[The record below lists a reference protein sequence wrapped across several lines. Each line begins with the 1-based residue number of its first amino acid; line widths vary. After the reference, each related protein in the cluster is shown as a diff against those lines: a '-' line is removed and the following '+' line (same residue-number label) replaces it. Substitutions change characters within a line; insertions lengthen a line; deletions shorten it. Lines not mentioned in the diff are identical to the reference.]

1 MSETEQAVAEGEA
14 PEGPVEDLSPA
25 ADSAPAADD
34 PAPSAPEPVEPAAA
48 PPSDGTEANPAGAAA
63 DHPAA
68 KIGDPRPS
76 AQETGRQA
84 PRRETGDGGDFTR
97 YQQARQQN
105 ALNKLKRSAVA
116 NGSGSAFYAEQ
127 LTIGADTGIEIQ
139 VLSVSALTVAQHL
152 DAHQDVDQQAQMA
165 SRLATQHVLV
175 LAGQPGSGRQSTA
188 LKLLA
193 GCCPDDSIKILHS
206 EAQGILQALCR
217 RADELLTPGGFV
229 VDLDDQ
235 PLKLSTLETLGH
247 LARKQR
253 AFLVVIGEPGPVDP
267 DRLRPH
273 AFEHRRPAL
282 GDVLAVHL
290 RRLLAGHPGACT
302 QPDCTAEHTT
312 AFITR
317 MLESQ
322 QVQRT
327 LDGAPSVRSVVEF
340 ADVLAQRVHAED
352 TSLNEVIGQWRD
364 RLRRLAK
371 QLLHVPA
378 ETSQGP
384 VLDPHRQAFRIAYA
398 FFHGHPL
405 SDVFEAGEV
414 LSATVLPRYETRE
427 PAPTNHVFERELD
440 QLIPQEMR
448 ASADATS
455 GGRADDNPRRA
466 RLVDEEL
473 MHAVIEVVWHDYDS
487 LRDPLREW
495 LTALVA
501 GPLERIRVRAA
512 QIAGILLSHDFDS
525 VYRDL
530 IRHWAGESAAY
541 RQSAALA
548 LEMAAHD
555 PRLVHRVRG
564 QIRSWLSSPR
574 WQLQDS
580 AARAYGTLVGAQDVP
595 DTLWALR
602 ELGSRPELAF
612 SSSVA
617 FSMSW
622 LYLAGAP
629 GPTADALDHWIT
641 SDNDHL
647 SQHAIRTLLILSRY
661 GAGPDRR
668 DRPVLADTAMTDPD
682 RAEALVRLWRHA
694 LMGKD
699 SSTRAWDLLRRWLLA
714 GDADKELAAFL
725 EVLVPRICAR
735 PLSLRAG
742 FYLGMWAG
750 RHPDSAT
757 LRRLRPQPPRGGR
770 ATDSAS

>member
-1 MSETEQAVAEGEA
+1 MSDTEQPDAQSAA
-14 PEGPVEDLSPA
+14 PEDVPGEDLSSATPDEPA
-25 ADSAPAADD
+25 Q
-34 PAPSAPEPVEPAAA
+34 SAPEPGETGAA
-48 PPSDGTEANPAGAAA
+48 PSSGDPEAVAAGPANEPVAA
-63 DHPAA
+63 DRS
-68 KIGDPRPS
+68 GDNRPS
-76 AQETGRQA
+76 AQDTGRA
-84 PRRETGDGGDFTR
+84 SRRRETGDGGDFTR

-116 NGSGSAFYAEQ
+116 HGSGSAFYAEQ
-127 LTIGADTGIEIQ
+127 LTIGADTGVEIQ
-139 VLSVSALTVAQHL
+139 VLSVSALTIAQQL
-152 DAHQDVDQQAQMA
+152 DSHQDVDQQAQMA
-165 SRLATQHVLV
+165 ARLAAQHIVV
-175 LAGQPGSGRQSTA
+175 LAGQPGSGRRSTA
-188 LKLLA
+188 LTLLA
-193 GCCPDDSIKILHS
+193 GCCSDDSVRILHS
-206 EAQGILQALCR
+206 EAPGILQALCR
-217 RADELLTPGGFV
+217 RADELLTPGGYL

-247 LARKQR
+247 LARKQG

-273 AFEHRRPAL
+273 AFEHRRPLL

-290 RRLLAGHPGACT
+290 RRLLAGHPGVCT
-302 QPDCTAEHTT
+302 REDCTDEHTT

-317 MLESQ
+317 MLESP

-327 LDGAPSVRSVVEF
+327 LDGAPSVGSVVEF
-340 ADVLAQRVHAED
+340 AEVLAQSVHTED
-352 TSLNEVIGQWRD
+352 TSLGEVINQWRD

-371 QLLHVPA
+371 RLLHVPA

-448 ASADATS
+448 ASADAAP

-495 LTALVA
+495 LTALVS

-580 AARAYGTLVGAQDVP
+580 
-595 DTLWALR
+595 
-602 ELGSRPELAF
+602 
-612 SSSVA
+612 SVA

-647 SQHAIRTLLILSRY
+647 NRHAIRTLLILSRY

-668 DRPVLADTAMTDPD
+668 DRPVLADTAMTDQD
-682 RAEALVRLWRHA
+682 RADALVRLWRHA

-725 EVLVPRICAR
+725 ELLVPRICSR

-750 RHPDSAT
+750 RHPDSST
-757 LRRLRPQPPRGGR
+757 IGRLRHQPVRGGL
-770 ATDSAS
+770 TTGSVS

>member
-1 MSETEQAVAEGEA
+1 MSESEQAGPQAAAEEA
-14 PEGPVEDLSPA
+14 PADESAAAGAEPAPPA
-25 ADSAPAADD
+25 ADPAEPSPAGPSDSTGTTTANAPDAPAA
-34 PAPSAPEPVEPAAA
+34 AA
-48 PPSDGTEANPAGAAA
+48 N
-63 DHPAA
+63 
-68 KIGDPRPS
+68 GDSRPS
-76 AQETGRQA
+76 PQDTVRST
-84 PRRETGDGGDFTR
+84 PRRETGDAGDFTR
-97 YQQARQQN
+97 YQEARQQN

-127 LTIGADTGIEIQ
+127 LTLGGDSGVEIQ
-139 VLSVSALTVAQHL
+139 VLSVSPLTVAHHL
-152 DAHQDVDQQAQMA
+152 DSHQDVDQQTQMA
-165 SRLATQHVLV
+165 ARLAAQHVLV
-175 LAGQPGSGRQSTA
+175 LAGQPGSGRQATA
-188 LKLLA
+188 LTLLA
-193 GCCPDDSIKILHS
+193 GRCPDDHLKILHS
-206 EAQGILQALCR
+206 EALGILQALCQ
-217 RADELLTPGGFV
+217 RAGELLTPGGFV

-247 LARKQR
+247 LARKHR
-253 AFLVVIGEPGPVDP
+253 AYLVVLGELGPVDP
-267 DRLRPH
+267 DRLQPH
-273 AFEHRRPAL
+273 AVEHRRPAL
-282 GDVLAVHL
+282 GAVLAVHL
-290 RRLLAGHPGACT
+290 RRLLAGHPGGCPH
-302 QPDCTAEHTT
+302 QDCTAEHTT
-312 AFITR
+312 AFATR
-317 MLESQ
+317 MLESR

-340 ADVLAQRVHAED
+340 AELLAQSIHSED
-352 TSLNEVIGQWRD
+352 TSLSDIIGQWRD

-371 QLLHVPA
+371 QLLQVPA
-378 ETSQGP
+378 DTTHGP

-405 SDVFEAGEV
+405 SDVFEAGDV

-427 PAPTNHVFERELD
+427 PAPANHVFARELD
-440 QLIPQEMR
+440 QLIPPEMR
-448 ASADATS
+448 ASGDALS
-455 GGRADDNPRRA
+455 GGRADDNPRCA

-495 LTALVA
+495 LTALVG

-512 QIAGILLSHDFDS
+512 HIAGILLSHDFDS

-530 IRHWAGESAAY
+530 IRHWARKSAAY

-555 PRLVHRVRG
+555 PRMVGRVRA

-574 WQLQDS
+574 WEFQDS

-595 DTLWALR
+595 DALWALR
-602 ELGSRPELAF
+602 ELGTRPELAF

-629 GPTADALDHWIT
+629 GPTADALDRWIT
-641 SDNDHL
+641 SGNDHL
-647 SQHAIRTLLILSRY
+647 SKHAIRTLLILSRY

-668 DRPVLADTAMTDPD
+668 DRPVLADTAMSDED

-694 LMGKD
+694 LMGQD
-699 SSTRAWDLLRRWLLA
+699 SATRSWDLLRRWLLA

-725 EVLVPRICAR
+725 EVLVPRVWAP

-742 FYLGMWAG
+742 FYLGIWAG
-750 RHPDSAT
+750 RHPDSRT
-757 LRRLRPQPPRGGR
+757 IRQLRDGPPEAG
-770 ATDSAS
+770 SASGAAS

>member
-1 MSETEQAVAEGEA
+1 M
-14 PEGPVEDLSPA
+14 A
-25 ADSAPAADD
+25 ADRS
-34 PAPSAPEPVEPAAA
+34 
-48 PPSDGTEANPAGAAA
+48 
-63 DHPAA
+63 
-68 KIGDPRPS
+68 GDNRPS
-76 AQETGRQA
+76 AQDTGRA
-84 PRRETGDGGDFTR
+84 SRRRETGDGGDFTR

-116 NGSGSAFYAEQ
+116 HGSGSAFYAEQ
-127 LTIGADTGIEIQ
+127 LTIGADTGVEIQ
-139 VLSVSALTVAQHL
+139 VLSVSALTIAQQL
-152 DAHQDVDQQAQMA
+152 DSHQDVDQQAQMA
-165 SRLATQHVLV
+165 ARLAAQHIVV
-175 LAGQPGSGRQSTA
+175 LAGQPGSGRRSTA
-188 LKLLA
+188 LTLLA
-193 GCCPDDSIKILHS
+193 GCCSDDSVRILHS
-206 EAQGILQALCR
+206 EAPGILQALCR
-217 RADELLTPGGFV
+217 RADELLTPGGYL

-247 LARKQR
+247 LARKQG

-273 AFEHRRPAL
+273 AFEHRRPLL

-290 RRLLAGHPGACT
+290 RRLLAGHPGVCT
-302 QPDCTAEHTT
+302 REDCTDEHTT

-317 MLESQ
+317 MLESP

-327 LDGAPSVRSVVEF
+327 LDGAPSVGSVVEF
-340 ADVLAQRVHAED
+340 AEVLAQSVHTED
-352 TSLNEVIGQWRD
+352 TSLGEVINQWRD

-371 QLLHVPA
+371 RLLHVPA

-448 ASADATS
+448 ASADAAP

-495 LTALVA
+495 LTALVS

-580 AARAYGTLVGAQDVP
+580 
-595 DTLWALR
+595 
-602 ELGSRPELAF
+602 
-612 SSSVA
+612 SVA

-647 SQHAIRTLLILSRY
+647 NRHAIRTLLILSRY

-668 DRPVLADTAMTDPD
+668 DRPVLADTAMTDQD
-682 RAEALVRLWRHA
+682 RADALVRLWRHA

-725 EVLVPRICAR
+725 ELLVPRICSR

-750 RHPDSAT
+750 RHPDSST
-757 LRRLRPQPPRGGR
+757 IGRLRHQPVRGGL
-770 ATDSAS
+770 TTGSVS

>member
-1 MSETEQAVAEGEA
+1 MSETEPAGPVGEA
-14 PEGPVEDLSPA
+14 AEVPVD
-25 ADSAPAADD
+25 
-34 PAPSAPEPVEPAAA
+34 EPAAA
-48 PPSDGTEANPAGAAA
+48 AEETAQPAAEAPEPSPAGPSDGTGATGAGAVN
-63 DHPAA
+63 DPAA
-68 KIGDPRPS
+68 GHNGDSRPS
-76 AQETGRQA
+76 AQETVRAA

-97 YQQARQQN
+97 YQEARQQN

-127 LTIGADTGIEIQ
+127 LTLGGDSGVEIQ
-139 VLSVSALTVAQHL
+139 VLNVASLTVAQQL
-152 DAHQDVDQQAQMA
+152 DTHQDVDQQTQMA
-165 SRLATQHVLV
+165 ARLAAQHVLV

-188 LKLLA
+188 LTLLA
-193 GCCPDDSIKILHS
+193 GCCPDDRIKILHS
-206 EAQGILQALCR
+206 EAQGILQALCQ
-217 RADELLTPGGFV
+217 RADDLLTPGGFV

-247 LARKQR
+247 LARKHR
-253 AFLVVIGEPGPVDP
+253 AFLVIIGELGRVDP

-273 AFEHRRPAL
+273 AFEHRRPDP
-282 GDVLAVHL
+282 GTVLAVHL
-290 RRLLAGHPGACT
+290 RRLLAGHPGACP
-302 QPDCTAEHTT
+302 QQDCTTEHTT
-312 AFITR
+312 AFTAR
-317 MLESQ
+317 MLASQ

-340 ADVLAQRVHAED
+340 AEVLAQSIHSED
-352 TSLNEVIGQWRD
+352 TSLSDIIGQWRD

-371 QLLHVPA
+371 QLLQVPA
-378 ETSQGP
+378 ETSHGP

-414 LSATVLPRYETRE
+414 LSRAVLPRYETRE

-448 ASADATS
+448 ASGDAMS
-455 GGRADDNPRRA
+455 GGRTADNPRCA

-487 LRDPLREW
+487 LRDPVREW

-512 QIAGILLSHDFDS
+512 HIAGILLSHDFDS

-530 IRHWAGESAAY
+530 IRHWARKSAAY

-555 PRLVHRVRG
+555 PRMVGRVRA

-574 WQLQDS
+574 WEFQDS

-602 ELGSRPELAF
+602 ELGTRPELAF

-629 GPTADALDHWIT
+629 GPTADALDRWIT

-647 SQHAIRTLLILSRY
+647 TKHAIRTLLILSRY

-668 DRPVLADTAMTDPD
+668 DRPVLADTAMTDQD
-682 RAEALVRLWRHA
+682 RADALVRLWRHA
-694 LMGKD
+694 LMGQD

-750 RHPDSAT
+750 RHPDSRT
-757 LRRLRPQPPRGGR
+757 IRQLRDQPAKAAPAPG
-770 ATDSAS
+770 SAS

>member
-1 MSETEQAVAEGEA
+1 MSETEQAEPEGAAAEA
-14 PEGPVEDLSPA
+14 PAEDPA
-25 ADSAPAADD
+25 ADAEEPPAPDAAEPVPAGPTDGTGVTAVDAPHD
-34 PAPSAPEPVEPAAA
+34 PAVARD
-48 PPSDGTEANPAGAAA
+48 SDS
-63 DHPAA
+63 
-68 KIGDPRPS
+68 RPS
-76 AQETGRQA
+76 VQDTARA
-84 PRRETGDGGDFTR
+84 ASRRETGDGGDFTR

-127 LTIGADTGIEIQ
+127 LTLGGDSGIEIQ
-139 VLSVSALTVAQHL
+139 ELSVSALTVAQQL
-152 DAHQDVDQQAQMA
+152 DSHQDVDQQTQMA
-165 SRLATQHVLV
+165 ARLAAQHVLV

-188 LKLLA
+188 LTLLA
-193 GCCPDDSIKILHS
+193 GCCPDDRIKILHS

-217 RADELLTPGGFV
+217 RADDLLAPGGFV

-247 LARKQR
+247 LARKHR
-253 AFLVVIGEPGPVDP
+253 AFLVILGELGRVDP

-282 GDVLAVHL
+282 GAVLAVHL
-290 RRLLAGHPGACT
+290 RRLLAGHPGACP
-302 QPDCTAEHTT
+302 QQDCTAEHTT
-312 AFITR
+312 AFTAR
-317 MLESQ
+317 MLASQ

-340 ADVLAQRVHAED
+340 AEVLAQSIHSED
-352 TSLNEVIGQWRD
+352 TSLSDIIGRWRD

-371 QLLHVPA
+371 QLLQVPA
-378 ETSQGP
+378 ETSDGP

-427 PAPTNHVFERELD
+427 PAPANHVFARELD

-448 ASADATS
+448 ASGDAMS
-455 GGRADDNPRRA
+455 GGRTDDNPRCA

-512 QIAGILLSHDFDS
+512 HIAGILLSHDFDS

-530 IRHWAGESAAY
+530 IRHWARKSAAF

-555 PRLVHRVRG
+555 PRMVGRVRA

-574 WQLQDS
+574 WEFQDS

-602 ELGSRPELAF
+602 ELGTRPELAF

-629 GPTADALDHWIT
+629 GPTADALDRWIA

-647 SQHAIRTLLILSRY
+647 AKHAIRTLLILSRY

-668 DRPVLADTAMTDPD
+668 DRPVLADTAMTDQD
-682 RAEALVRLWRHA
+682 RADALVRLWRHA
-694 LMGKD
+694 LMGQD

-725 EVLVPRICAR
+725 EALVPRICAR
-735 PLSLRAG
+735 PLSHRAG

-750 RHPDSAT
+750 RHPDSRT
-757 LRRLRPQPPRGGR
+757 IRRLRDRP
-770 ATDSAS
+770 ATAGPAAGAAS

>member
-1 MSETEQAVAEGEA
+1 MSDTEQPDAQSAA
-14 PEGPVEDLSPA
+14 PEDVPGEDLSSATPDEPA
-25 ADSAPAADD
+25 Q
-34 PAPSAPEPVEPAAA
+34 SAPEPGETGAA
-48 PPSDGTEANPAGAAA
+48 PSSGDPEAVAAGPANEPVAA
-63 DHPAA
+63 DRS
-68 KIGDPRPS
+68 GDNRPS
-76 AQETGRQA
+76 AQDTGRA
-84 PRRETGDGGDFTR
+84 SRRRETGDGGDFTR

-116 NGSGSAFYAEQ
+116 HGSGSAFYAEQ
-127 LTIGADTGIEIQ
+127 LTIGADTGVEIQ
-139 VLSVSALTVAQHL
+139 VLSVSALTIAQQL
-152 DAHQDVDQQAQMA
+152 DSHQDVDQQAQMA
-165 SRLATQHVLV
+165 ARLAAQHIVV
-175 LAGQPGSGRQSTA
+175 LAGQPGSGRRSTA
-188 LKLLA
+188 LTLLA
-193 GCCPDDSIKILHS
+193 GCCSDDSVRILHS
-206 EAQGILQALCR
+206 EAPGILQALCR
-217 RADELLTPGGFV
+217 RADELLTPGGYL

-247 LARKQR
+247 LARKQG

-273 AFEHRRPAL
+273 AFEHRRPLL

-290 RRLLAGHPGACT
+290 RRLLAGHPGVCT
-302 QPDCTAEHTT
+302 REDCTDEHTT

-317 MLESQ
+317 MLESP

-327 LDGAPSVRSVVEF
+327 LDGAPSVGSVVEF
-340 ADVLAQRVHAED
+340 AEVLAQSVHTED
-352 TSLNEVIGQWRD
+352 TSLGEVINQWRD

-371 QLLHVPA
+371 RLLHVPA

-448 ASADATS
+448 ASADAAP

-495 LTALVA
+495 LTALVS

-602 ELGSRPELAF
+602 ELGTRPELAF

-647 SQHAIRTLLILSRY
+647 NRHAIRTLLILSRY

-668 DRPVLADTAMTDPD
+668 DRPVLADTAMTDQD
-682 RAEALVRLWRHA
+682 RADALVRLWRHA

-725 EVLVPRICAR
+725 ELLVPRICSR

-750 RHPDSAT
+750 RHPDSST
-757 LRRLRPQPPRGGR
+757 IGRLRHQPVRGGL
-770 ATDSAS
+770 TTGSVS

>member
-1 MSETEQAVAEGEA
+1 MSETEPGG
-14 PEGPVEDLSPA
+14 PEGAAEVPA
-25 ADSAPAADD
+25 
-34 PAPSAPEPVEPAAA
+34 EEPAAA
-48 PPSDGTEANPAGAAA
+48 AAEPAQPAAEAPEPGSAAPSDGTEATGAGAP
-63 DHPAA
+63 DGPAA
-68 KIGDPRPS
+68 ALTGDSRPS
-76 AQETGRQA
+76 AQDTARSA

-127 LTIGADTGIEIQ
+127 LTLGGDSGVEIQ
-139 VLSVSALTVAQHL
+139 VLSVSSLTVAQQL
-152 DAHQDVDQQAQMA
+152 DSHQDVDQQSQMA
-165 SRLATQHVLV
+165 ARLAAQHILV

-188 LKLLA
+188 LTLLA
-193 GCCPDDSIKILHS
+193 GCCPDDRIKILHS
-206 EAQGILQALCR
+206 EAQGILQTLCQ
-217 RADELLTPGGFV
+217 RADDLLTPGGFV

-247 LARKQR
+247 LARKHR
-253 AFLVVIGEPGPVDP
+253 AFLVIIGELGRVDP

-273 AFEHRRPAL
+273 AFEHRRPAV
-282 GDVLAVHL
+282 GKVLAVHL
-290 RRLLAGHPGACT
+290 RRLLAGHPGACPH
-302 QPDCTAEHTT
+302 QDCTTEHTT
-312 AFITR
+312 AFTAR
-317 MLESQ
+317 MLDSQ

-340 ADVLAQRVHAED
+340 AEVLAQSIHAED
-352 TSLNEVIGQWRD
+352 TSLGDVIGQWRD

-371 QLLHVPA
+371 QLLQVPA
-378 ETSQGP
+378 ETSHGP

-448 ASADATS
+448 ASGDAMS
-455 GGRADDNPRRA
+455 GGRTDDNPRCA

-512 QIAGILLSHDFDS
+512 HIAGILLSHDFDS

-530 IRHWAGESAAY
+530 IRHWARKSAAY

-555 PRLVHRVRG
+555 PRMVGRVRA

-574 WQLQDS
+574 WEFQDS

-602 ELGSRPELAF
+602 ELGTRPELAF

-629 GPTADALDHWIT
+629 GPTADALDRWIT

-647 SQHAIRTLLILSRY
+647 TKHAIRTLLILSRY

-668 DRPVLADTAMTDPD
+668 DRPVLADTAMTDQD
-682 RAEALVRLWRHA
+682 RADALVRLWRHA
-694 LMGKD
+694 LMGQD

-742 FYLGMWAG
+742 FYLAMWAG
-750 RHPDSAT
+750 RHPDSRT
-757 LRRLRPQPPRGGR
+757 IRQLRDQPPKEGAASG
-770 ATDSAS
+770 SAS

>member
-1 MSETEQAVAEGEA
+1 MSDTEQPGTEGAVAEDVPG
-14 PEGPVEDLSPA
+14 EDLA
-25 ADSAPAADD
+25 AAAPDE
-34 PAPSAPEPVEPAAA
+34 PAPSAPEPVGTDADAPSGGTEAAAAGPADEPAAA
-48 PPSDGTEANPAGAAA
+48 DRNGDTRPP
-63 DHPAA
+63 
-68 KIGDPRPS
+68 
-76 AQETGRQA
+76 AQDTGR
-84 PRRETGDGGDFTR
+84 PVRRRETGDGGDFTR

-116 NGSGSAFYAEQ
+116 HGSGSAFYAEQ
-127 LTIGADTGIEIQ
+127 LTIGADTGVEIQ
-139 VLSVSALTVAQHL
+139 VLNVSALTVAQQL
-152 DAHQDVDQQAQMA
+152 DSHQDVDQQAQMA
-165 SRLATQHVLV
+165 ARLAAQHIVV
-175 LAGQPGSGRQSTA
+175 LAGKPGSGRQSTA
-188 LKLLA
+188 LTLLA
-193 GCCPDDSIKILHS
+193 GCCPDDSVRILHS
-206 EAQGILQALCR
+206 EAPGILQALCR
-217 RADELLTPGGFV
+217 RADELLTPGGYV

-290 RRLLAGHPGACT
+290 RRLLAGHPGVCT
-302 QPDCTAEHTT
+302 RQDCTDVDAT
-312 AFITR
+312 AFVTR
-317 MLESQ
+317 MLESP

-327 LDGAPSVRSVVEF
+327 LDGAPSVGSVVEF
-340 ADVLAQRVHAED
+340 AEVLAQSVHSED
-352 TSLNEVIGQWRD
+352 TSLGEVINQWRD

-371 QLLHVPA
+371 QLLHVSA
-378 ETSQGP
+378 ETAQGP

-414 LSATVLPRYETRE
+414 LRATVLPRYETRE
-427 PAPTNHVFERELD
+427 PAPLNHVFERELD

-448 ASADATS
+448 AAADATP
-455 GGRADDNPRRA
+455 GGADDNPRRA

-530 IRHWAGESAAY
+530 IRHWAGDSAAY

-602 ELGSRPELAF
+602 ELGTRPELAL

-647 SQHAIRTLLILSRY
+647 HRHAIRTLLILSRY

-668 DRPVLADTAMTDPD
+668 DRPVLADTAMTDQE
-682 RAEALVRLWRHA
+682 RADALVRLWRHA

-714 GDADKELAAFL
+714 GDADKELAGFL

-742 FYLGMWAG
+742 FYLGIWAG
-750 RHPDSAT
+750 RHPDSRT
-757 LRRLRPQPPRGGR
+757 IRQLRHQPVRGGV
-770 ATDSAS
+770 ATGSAS

>member
-1 MSETEQAVAEGEA
+1 MSDTEQAGAEGAVPEEMPAEEPA
-14 PEGPVEDLSPA
+14 PAD
-25 ADSAPAADD
+25 DSAQSAAGPAD
-34 PAPSAPEPVEPAAA
+34 PGPAQPSAGAEADAVGAPGDRAAA
-48 PPSDGTEANPAGAAA
+48 KNAAA
-63 DHPAA
+63 NDGDGPRAA
-68 KIGDPRPS
+68 HDS
-76 AQETGRQA
+76 GRAA

-105 ALNKLKRSAVA
+105 GLNKILRSAVA
-116 NGSGSAFYAEQ
+116 TGSGSAFYAEQ
-127 LTIGADTGIEIQ
+127 LSIGGDNGIEIQ
-139 VLSVSALTVAQHL
+139 VLSVSSLTVAQQL
-152 DAHQDVDQQAQMA
+152 DSHRDVDQQPQMA
-165 SRLATQHVLV
+165 ARLAAQHVLV

-188 LKLLA
+188 LTLLA
-193 GCCPDDSIKILHS
+193 GCCSDDSIKILHS
-206 EAQGILQALCR
+206 EAQGILQALCQ
-217 RADELLTPGGFV
+217 RADELLGPGGFM
-229 VDLDDQ
+229 VDLGDQ
-235 PLKLSTLETLGH
+235 PLKLSTVETLGH

-253 AFLVVIGEPGPVDP
+253 AFLVVIGELGPVDP

-273 AFEHRRPAL
+273 AVEHRRPPL

-290 RRLLAGHPGACT
+290 SRLLAGHPGACAH
-302 QPDCTAEHTT
+302 QDCSAEHTAAFT
-312 AFITR
+312 AR

-340 ADVLAQRVHAED
+340 AEVLAQSIHSED
-352 TSLNEVIGQWRD
+352 TSLSDVIGQWRD

-371 QLLHVPA
+371 QLLQVSTQ
-378 ETSQGP
+378 TSHGP

-405 SDVFEAGEV
+405 SDVFEAGDV

-448 ASADATS
+448 ASVDTTS
-455 GGRADDNPRRA
+455 VGGVDDNPRRA

-501 GPLERIRVRAA
+501 RPLERIRVRAA

-530 IRHWAGESAAY
+530 IRNWAGDSAAY

-555 PRLVHRVRG
+555 PRLVQRVRG
-564 QIRSWLSSPR
+564 QIRSWLGSPR
-574 WQLQDS
+574 WQFQDS

-602 ELGSRPELAF
+602 ELGTRQELAF

-622 LYLAGAP
+622 LYLAGSP
-629 GPTADALDHWIT
+629 GPTADALDRWIT
-641 SDNDHL
+641 SENDHL
-647 SQHAIRTLLILSRY
+647 AKHAIRTLLILSRY

-668 DRPVLADTAMTDPD
+668 DRPVLADAAMADPD
-682 RAEALVRLWRHA
+682 RADALVRLWRRA
-694 LMGKD
+694 LMGQD
-699 SSTRAWDLLRRWLLA
+699 SSTRAWDQLRRWLLA
-714 GDADKELAAFL
+714 ADADKELAAFL
-725 EVLVPRICAR
+725 ETLVPRICAR
-735 PLSLRAG
+735 PLTLRTG

-750 RHPDSAT
+750 RHPDSGTVRQLRQQLANGGPAPDAAT
-757 LRRLRPQPPRGGR
+757 
-770 ATDSAS
+770 

>member
-1 MSETEQAVAEGEA
+1 MSETEPAG
-14 PEGPVEDLSPA
+14 PEGAVEVPA
-25 ADSAPAADD
+25 
-34 PAPSAPEPVEPAAA
+34 EEPAAA
-48 PPSDGTEANPAGAAA
+48 EEPAQPAAEAPEPGPAAPSDGTEATGAGAP
-63 DHPAA
+63 DGPAA
-68 KIGDPRPS
+68 AMTGDNRPS
-76 AQETGRQA
+76 AQDTVRAAPRHETG
-84 PRRETGDGGDFTR
+84 EGGDFTR

-127 LTIGADTGIEIQ
+127 LTLGGDSGVEIQ
-139 VLSVSALTVAQHL
+139 VLSVSSLTVAQQL
-152 DAHQDVDQQAQMA
+152 DSHQDVDQQTQMA
-165 SRLATQHVLV
+165 ARLAAQHILV

-188 LKLLA
+188 LTLLA
-193 GCCPDDSIKILHS
+193 GCCPDDRIKILHS
-206 EAQGILQALCR
+206 EAQGILQALCQ
-217 RADELLTPGGFV
+217 RADGLLTPGGFV

-247 LARKQR
+247 LARKHR
-253 AFLVVIGEPGPVDP
+253 AFLVVIGELGRVDP

-282 GDVLAVHL
+282 DKVLAVHL
-290 RRLLAGHPGACT
+290 RRLLAGHPGACP
-302 QPDCTAEHTT
+302 QQDCTTEHTT
-312 AFITR
+312 AFTAR
-317 MLESQ
+317 MLQSQ

-340 ADVLAQRVHAED
+340 AEVLAQSIHAED
-352 TSLNEVIGQWRD
+352 TSLSDVIGQWRD

-371 QLLHVPA
+371 QLLQVPA

-448 ASADATS
+448 ASGDAMS
-455 GGRADDNPRRA
+455 GGRTDDNPRCA

-512 QIAGILLSHDFDS
+512 HIAGILLSHDFDS

-530 IRHWAGESAAY
+530 IRHWARKSAAY
-541 RQSAALA
+541 RQCAALA

-555 PRLVHRVRG
+555 PRMVGRVRDR
-564 QIRSWLSSPR
+564 IRSWLSSPR
-574 WQLQDS
+574 WEFQDS

-602 ELGSRPELAF
+602 ELGTRPELAF

-629 GPTADALDHWIT
+629 GPTADALDRWIT
-641 SDNDHL
+641 SNNDHL
-647 SQHAIRTLLILSRY
+647 TKHAIRTLLILSRY

-668 DRPVLADTAMTDPD
+668 DRPVLADTAMTDQD
-682 RAEALVRLWRHA
+682 RADALVRLWRHA
-694 LMGKD
+694 LMGQD

-735 PLSLRAG
+735 PLSPRAG

-750 RHPDSAT
+750 RHPDSRT
-757 LRRLRPQPPRGGR
+757 IRQLRDQPSKAGPPS
-770 ATDSAS
+770 DSAS

>member
-1 MSETEQAVAEGEA
+1 MSDTEQPGTEGGA
-14 PEGPVEDLSPA
+14 PEDVPGADPA
-25 ADSAPAADD
+25 ATSPDESAQNAPEPAGTDPVAPAGDAEAAATGPADAPAAADRTGD
-34 PAPSAPEPVEPAAA
+34 TRPPAQ
-48 PPSDGTEANPAGAAA
+48 D
-63 DHPAA
+63 
-68 KIGDPRPS
+68 
-76 AQETGRQA
+76 TGR
-84 PRRETGDGGDFTR
+84 PVRRRETGDGGDFTR

-116 NGSGSAFYAEQ
+116 HGSGSAFYAEQ
-127 LTIGADTGIEIQ
+127 LTIGADTGVEIQ
-139 VLSVSALTVAQHL
+139 VLNVSALTVAQQL
-152 DAHQDVDQQAQMA
+152 DSHQDVDQQAQMA
-165 SRLATQHVLV
+165 ARLAAQHIVV
-175 LAGQPGSGRQSTA
+175 LAGKPGTGRQSTA
-188 LKLLA
+188 LTLLA
-193 GCCPDDSIKILHS
+193 GCCPDDSVRILHS
-206 EAQGILQALCR
+206 EAPGILQALCR
-217 RADELLTPGGFV
+217 RADELLTPGGYV

-253 AFLVVIGEPGPVDP
+253 AHLVVIGEPGPVDP

-273 AFEHRRPAL
+273 AFEHRRPAP

-290 RRLLAGHPGACT
+290 RRLLAGHPGGCA
-302 QPDCTAEHTT
+302 QEDCTDEHTT

-317 MLESQ
+317 MLASP

-327 LDGAPSVRSVVEF
+327 LDGAPSVGSVVEF
-340 ADVLAQRVHAED
+340 AEVLAQRVHTED
-352 TSLNEVIGQWRD
+352 TSLGEVINQWRD

-378 ETSQGP
+378 ETAQGP

-414 LSATVLPRYETRE
+414 LRATVLPRYETRE
-427 PAPTNHVFERELD
+427 PAPLNHVFERELD

-448 ASADATS
+448 AAADATP
-455 GGRADDNPRRA
+455 GGADDNPRRA

-530 IRHWAGESAAY
+530 IRHWAGDSAAY

-602 ELGSRPELAF
+602 ELGTRPELAL

-647 SQHAIRTLLILSRY
+647 RRHAIRTLLILSRY

-668 DRPVLADTAMTDPD
+668 DRPVLADTAMTDQE
-682 RAEALVRLWRHA
+682 RADALVRLWRHA

-714 GDADKELAAFL
+714 GDADKELAVFL
-725 EVLVPRICAR
+725 EDLVPRICAR

-742 FYLGMWAG
+742 FYLGIWAG
-750 RHPDSAT
+750 RHPDSRT
-757 LRRLRPQPPRGGR
+757 IRRLRHQPVRGGV
-770 ATDSAS
+770 ATGSAS